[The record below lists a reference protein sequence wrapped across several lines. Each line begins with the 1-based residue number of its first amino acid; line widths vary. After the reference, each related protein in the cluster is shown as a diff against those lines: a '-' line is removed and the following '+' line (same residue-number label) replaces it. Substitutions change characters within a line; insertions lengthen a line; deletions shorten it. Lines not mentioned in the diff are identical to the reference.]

1 MESWYYIWNMTYR
14 EFVDQL
20 NAGMFSKVVFSIDG
34 YGHYR
39 NCTFLYEGNPKKK
52 FLISL
57 LLTKDGSERMYF
69 HGFFNEGEKVFRIKG
84 EGNLTLER
92 AWKRVVIQEIVYR

>member
-1 MESWYYIWNMTYR
+1 MTYR

-20 NAGMFSKVVFSIDG
+20 NAGKFSRVAFSIDG

-39 NCTFLYEGNPKKK
+39 NCVFLYEGRPEGKHV
-52 FLISL
+52 ISL

-69 HGFFNEGEKVFRIKG
+69 HGLFNEGEEVFRIKG

-92 AWKRVVIQEIVYR
+92 AWKKVKIQEIVYR